1 MNIKDMIMRK
11 LFLLILV
18 CFVSFHCFAQNYV
31 DADLAA
37 MAKADSVCSVF
48 LNAYKENDVY
58 TKGELLDKFKYEK
71 VPNLTKC
78 RLAYFKLRKYYVDN
92 IYEVEIWFQKE
103 DESLFKF
110 DCRYFVKDNL
120 LEFFDDYFILGDYR
134 KKYPKVR
141 RWEQIRQ
148 GKVSIGMTKEECK
161 LSIGRPRDVN
171 TTTLSSGTKEQWVYD
186 YRYVYFRNGVVT
198 AIQN

>member
-1 MNIKDMIMRK
+1 MKKI
-11 LFLLILV
+11 LLSIFVML
-18 CFVSFHCFAQNYV
+18 VSFHCSAQTYL
-31 DADLAA
+31 DADSVA
-37 MAKADSVCSVF
+37 MAKADSVCSLF

-58 TKGELLDKFKYEK
+58 TKGSLMDKFKYEQ

-78 RLAYFKLRKYYVDN
+78 RLAYYSLRKYFVDN

>member
-1 MNIKDMIMRK
+1 MKEI
-11 LFLLILV
+11 LLSIFVIL
-18 CFVSFHCFAQNYV
+18 VSFHCSAQTCV
-31 DADLAA
+31 DADSVA
-37 MAKADSVCSVF
+37 MAKADSVCSLF

-58 TKGELLDKFKYEK
+58 TKGSLMDKFKYEQ

-78 RLAYFKLRKYYVDN
+78 RLAYYSLRKYFVDN

-103 DESLFKF
+103 DESFIMF
-110 DCRYFVKDNL
+110 DCRYFVKENL

-148 GKVSIGMTKEECK
+148 GKVSVGMTKEECK

-186 YRYVYFRNGVVT
+186 YKYVYFRNGVVT